1 VCPFVDRP
9 DPRCAAH
16 LSLENISSA
25 FAYCADRYTEC
36 PIYRQLLSEG
46 RARESSDT
54 PVRVAAGG

>member
-1 VCPFVDRP
+1 VDRP

-36 PIYRQLLSEG
+36 PIYRQLLSE
-46 RARESSDT
+46 ANAHEPSDA
-54 PVRVAAGG
+54 PVRAVAGG